1 MHEVDKYQYFI
12 MHSKNNEIE
21 AIVEDLIENNIVD
34 LLASSLN
41 SPKECEAAVELL
53 IEKLEEFDLSVFKT
67 WFD

>member
-1 MHEVDKYQYFI
+1 MY
-12 MHSKNNEIE
+12 SKDNEIE

-34 LLASSLN
+34 IIASSLD
-41 SPKECEAAVELL
+41 SPKECEVAIELL